1 MIDKIIKMSEVKP
14 GMMVKF
20 AGKYRLVLDNCRKE
34 NILTIRVN
42 GKAQLFAPSSDIDVE
57 VRIK

>member
-1 MIDKIIKMSEVKP
+1 MDKIIKMSEVKQ

-20 AGKYRLVLDNCRKE
+20 AGKFRLVLATDRKE

-42 GKAQLFAPSSDIDVE
+42 GKAQLFAPHSDIEVE

>member
-1 MIDKIIKMSEVKP
+1 MDKIIKMSEVKK

-20 AGKYRLVLDNCRKE
+20 AGKFRLVMDNNVKD

-42 GKAQLFAPSSDIDVE
+42 GRAQLFAPMSDIDVE

>member
-1 MIDKIIKMSEVKP
+1 MDKVIKMREVKQ

-20 AGKYRLVLDNCRKE
+20 SGKFRLVLAADSKA

-42 GKAQLFAPSSDIDVE
+42 GKVQLFAPQSDIDVE

>member
-1 MIDKIIKMSEVKP
+1 MDKIIKISEVKK

-20 AGKYRLVLDNCRKE
+20 SGKFRLVMDNNVKE
-34 NILTIRVN
+34 NILIIRVN
-42 GKAQLFAPSSDIDVE
+42 GKAQLFAPMSDIDVE

>member
-1 MIDKIIKMSEVKP
+1 MYNVIKMSEVKP

-20 AGKYRLVLDNCRKE
+20 AGKFRLVLAADSKA

-42 GKAQLFAPSSDIDVE
+42 GKAQLFAPQSGIDVD
-57 VRIK
+57 VRIR

>member
-1 MIDKIIKMSEVKP
+1 MDKVIKMSEVKS

-20 AGKYRLVLDNCRKE
+20 AGKFRLVLAAHRKQ

-42 GKAQLFAPSSDIDVE
+42 GKAKLFAPQSDIDVE

>member
-1 MIDKIIKMSEVKP
+1 MDKVIKMSEVKP

-20 AGKYRLVLDNCRKE
+20 SGKFRLVLAADSKE

-42 GKAQLFAPSSDIDVE
+42 GKAQLFAPQSDIEVE

>member
-1 MIDKIIKMSEVKP
+1 MYNVIKMSEVKP

-20 AGKYRLVLDNCRKE
+20 AGKFRLVLAADSKE

-42 GKAQLFAPSSDIDVE
+42 GKAQLFAPQSGIDVD
-57 VRIK
+57 VSIR

>member
-1 MIDKIIKMSEVKP
+1 MDKVIKMSEVKP
-14 GMMVKF
+14 GMMIKF
-20 AGKYRLVLDNCRKE
+20 SGKFRLVLEANKKE

-42 GKAQLFAPSSDIDVE
+42 GKAQLFAPHDDIDVE

>member
-1 MIDKIIKMSEVKP
+1 MDKTMKMSQVKK

-20 AGKYRLVLDNCRKE
+20 AGKFRLVMENNVKE
-34 NILTIRVN
+34 NMLTIRVN
-42 GKAQLFAPSSDIDVE
+42 GKAQLFDPMSDIDVE

>member
-1 MIDKIIKMSEVKP
+1 MDKTMKMSQVKK

-20 AGKYRLVLDNCRKE
+20 AGKFRLVMENNVKE

-42 GKAQLFAPSSDIDVE
+42 GKAQLFALMSDIDVE
-57 VRIK
+57 VRIKQ

>member
-1 MIDKIIKMSEVKP
+1 MDKTIKMSQVKK

-20 AGKYRLVLDNCRKE
+20 AGKFRLVMENNVKE

-42 GKAQLFAPSSDIDVE
+42 GKAQLFAPMSDIDVE
-57 VRIK
+57 VRIKQ

>member
-1 MIDKIIKMSEVKP
+1 MDKVINMSEVKP

-20 AGKYRLVLDNCRKE
+20 SGKFRLVLAADRKA

-42 GKAQLFAPSSDIDVE
+42 GKAQLFAPQSDIEVE